1 MAENLI
7 QHPVI
12 SALLQQFI
20 KKTEK
25 AFQSAVERE
34 GLISSGELLN
44 SIRAESVQTGSDF
57 ISAHVSYSD
66 LLRIKD
72 MKALEYSTIPPIA
85 PLVDW
90 VERVGLSKFPYVPG
104 YPNGVGSASETEQIY
119 RIAAG
124 LQYHLKAFPSVRR
137 GYRGIYNDNLKY
149 TLLPSFYEDMRAAV
163 TAAAKQSFFNAFG
176 YDTHVDIPSGE
187 INASRIQAA
196 WNAQDTK
203 VARKYANPSTTK

>member
-1 MAENLI
+1 MAESLI

-12 SALLQQFI
+12 GKLLEEFI

-34 GLISSGELLN
+34 GLISSGELLK
-44 SIRAESVQTGSDF
+44 SIRADSVKTGSDF
-57 ISAHVSYSD
+57 ISAHVYYSD

-85 PLVDW
+85 PLAEW
-90 VERVGLSKFPYVPG
+90 VEHVGLSKFPYVPG
-104 YPNGVGSASETEQIY
+104 YPNGVSSASETEQIH
-119 RIAAG
+119 RIASAV
-124 LQYHLKAFPSVRR
+124 QYHLKAFPSVKR

-149 TLLPSFYEDMRAAV
+149 TLLPQFYDDMKAAV
-163 TAAAKQSFFNAFG
+163 VVAAKQSFYNAFG
-176 YDTHVDIPSGE
+176 YDTHVNPPSSP

-203 VARKYANPSTTK
+203 TARKYDNQPTSK